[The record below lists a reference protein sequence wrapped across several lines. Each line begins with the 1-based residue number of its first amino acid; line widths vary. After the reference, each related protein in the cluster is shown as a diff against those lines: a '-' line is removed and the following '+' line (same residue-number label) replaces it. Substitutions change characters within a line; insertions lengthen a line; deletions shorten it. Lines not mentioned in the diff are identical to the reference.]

1 MDEQTSQVLALRKYP
16 LGQEL
21 RQEELGLKCRVRG
34 LGLGRQDRQA
44 LAVMLHLWQGEEQNP
59 LTVTP
64 ELRAPTTPELYV
76 YCRAKLEEGPVAKL
90 SSTFERTTASPEI
103 ESPGASRV
111 KLVPEREQERL
122 PLEQEVLER
131 GRMSEGRAILREVR
145 EGFRAESR
153 AKGAVIVR
161 VTLEGS
167 ERAIW
172 SSLLV
177 VAARVVGVKE
187 SEETGVCS
195 VAKLFEL

>member
-1 MDEQTSQVLALRKYP
+1 MDEQTSQVLPLRKYP
-16 LGQEL
+16 VGQEL

-44 LAVMLHLWQGEEQNP
+44 LAVTLHLWQGEEQK
-59 LTVTP
+59 LFTVTP

-76 YCRAKLEEGPVAKL
+76 YCSAKLAEGPVAKL
-90 SSTFERTTASPEI
+90 RSTFERTTASPEI

-131 GRMSEGRAILREVR
+131 GRMSEGRAISREVR
-145 EGFRAESR
+145 EESRAESR